1 MTALATA
8 LAFARPSHGHA
19 VLPVNWPVD
28 HGGKLLCSCG
38 SDGRGRPCG
47 RSAAKHPYGKLAPRG
62 LLSAT
67 TDAGIIKAW
76 FGYQAPEA
84 NLGVVTDKLVVLD
97 VDPRHGGDSS
107 LRALEREHGELPATW
122 RVLTGGDGEHVLFA
136 APNGV
141 IIGNVTAETTDNPPL
156 GPGIDVRA
164 RGGYIVA
171 PPSQHISGKVY
182 AWSAGHHPKGV
193 ALTPAPDWL
202 IERLTARPAAPKA
215 FDNEKGIEPT
225 PSDVWSKL
233 TQQPVTEY
241 HDAIATK
248 IAGHLFRQGVDYQLI
263 VGMMHAWNSSWC
275 SPPLGHPRADA
286 DRRTHCR

>member
-1 MTALATA
+1 MVAAVRA
-8 LAFARPSHGHA
+8 AAPPPSIRTES
-19 VLPVNWPVD
+19 LRR
-28 HGGKLLCSCG
+28 GGCY
-38 SDGRGRPCG
+38 RQR
-47 RSAAKHPYGKLAPRG
+47 
-62 LLSAT
+62 
-67 TDAGIIKAW
+67 
-76 FGYQAPEA
+76 
-84 NLGVVTDKLVVLD
+84 VT
-97 VDPRHGGDSS
+97 GGDSS

-122 RVLTGGDGEHVLFA
+122 RVLTGGDGEHVLLA

-193 ALTPAPDWL
+193 ALAPAPDWL

-215 FDNEKGIEPT
+215 FDNEKSIEPT

-241 HDAIATK
+241 HDAVATK

-275 SPPLGHPRADA
+275 SPPLGHRELTRIVERIADKEA
-286 DRRTHCR
+286 ARIERELGP